1 MLQGLMWVN
10 MHRCSQC
17 ANADKAKKFTALA
30 GAEWAA
36 ASLAWAPLLSP
47 SDADATCL
55 DGGGAC
61 WFVLSAVRLGRKP
74 AFAFALRHHC
84 VLLPQA
90 YACRVAYG
98 RAAPAVYPMPN
109 DDAHFLAVLLKLPL
123 AFQAA

>member
-1 MLQGLMWVN
+1 
-10 MHRCSQC
+10 MHRYLQC
-17 ANADKAKKFTALA
+17 AKAGKAKKFTALA

-36 ASLAWAPLLSP
+36 ASLAWGLLLSP

-61 WFVLSAVRLGRKP
+61 WFVLSAVHLGQKP
-74 AFAFALRHHC
+74 AFAFRHHC
-84 VLLPQA
+84 VLPPQA

-98 RAAPAVYPMPN
+98 RTAPAVYPMPN
-109 DDAHFLAVLLKLPL
+109 DDAHFRAALLKLPL